1 MSDCPRFTVG
11 QKVRL
16 LDSPF
21 LRRTIGHLAW
31 AQLALQRK
39 TVFTVVREQAI
50 YGEPFVSVRGEG
62 IPSHTPLNAHLFQLA
77 E

>member
-11 QKVRL
+11 QEVRL

-39 TVFTVVREQAI
+39 TVFTVVRAQLI
-50 YGEPFVSVRGEG
+50 YGEMFVSVRGEG
-62 IPSHTPLNAHLFQLA
+62 IPSHAPLSAHLFA
-77 E
+77 PVE